1 MLYRLTIQSRSPQEL
16 RQLARERRTLAASR
30 EDRLKSLLLQ
40 EAKLLES
47 YAELRDWMED
57 SDRRVRQHA
66 SGASKVGLKAGPGGE
81 SCPIAPAI
89 GTGSDLLAS
98 HVAARLALGP
108 ADQQALFALAVPR
121 HVLQDEHLSEEG
133 ETPSSLSIICSG
145 MAKASRV
152 LADGTEQITAIF
164 V

>member
-47 YAELRDWMED
+47 YAELRDWMEV

-66 SGASKVGLKAGPGGE
+66 SGASKVGLKAGLKEGPRGE
-81 SCPIAPAI
+81 AGPIAPAI
-89 GTGSDLLAS
+89 GTGADLLAS

-108 ADQQALFALAVPR
+108 VDQQALFALAVPR

-145 MAKASRV
+145 IAKASRV
-152 LADGTEQITAIF
+152 LADGTEQ
-164 V
+164 